1 MEQTSKKRTAK
12 PYSPEF
18 RERAVRLALEHR
30 DEYQSEAAALTAIA
44 GKLGCS
50 PDSLRVWMRQVQ
62 RDGGER
68 PGPTSVEI
76 ARIKELERE
85 NRELRQA
92 NEILRKA
99 SAYFCPGGA
108 RPPVSQMMDFIEES
122 REAHGVEPICRALQF
137 APSTYYDRRAI
148 MRDPD
153 RASARAKSDAAMSVK
168 IDAAWDANRK
178 LYGARKIWHVL
189 RRQGEDAAR
198 CTVERLMRRLGI
210 RGVVRGKKVIT
221 TNPDTSLPCP
231 DDKVNRLFMA
241 DRPNK
246 LWVSDFTYV
255 PTWSGTVYVAF
266 VIDVFARRIVG
277 WRVSTSMKTQFVLDA
292 LEQAIWQRKTPDN
305 KSLVHHS
312 DRGSQ
317 YLSIKYTERLAEAEI
332 DLSVGTVG
340 DAYDNALAE
349 CVIGLFKTEV
359 INQIGPWK
367 SMREVE
373 WETLKWVDWYNNRR
387 LLGPIGYIPPAEA
400 EEAFYANLNTL
411 DMVA

>member
-1 MEQTSKKRTAK
+1 M
-12 PYSPEF
+12 
-18 RERAVRLALEHR
+18 
-30 DEYQSEAAALTAIA
+30 I
-44 GKLGCS
+44 
-50 PDSLRVWMRQVQ
+50 
-62 RDGGER
+62 
-68 PGPTSVEI
+68 
-76 ARIKELERE
+76 
-85 NRELRQA
+85 
-92 NEILRKA
+92 
-99 SAYFCPGGA
+99 
-108 RPPVSQMMDFIEES
+108 DFIEES

-148 MRDPD
+148 ALDPE
-153 RASARAKSDAAMSVK
+153 RASTRAKSDAALSVK

-178 LYGARKIWHVL
+178 LYGTRKIWHVL

-198 CTVERLMRRLGI
+198 CTVERLMRGMGI
-210 RGVVRGKKVIT
+210 KGVVRGKKVIT

-231 DDKVNRLFMA
+231 EDKVNRLFMA

-277 WRVSTSMKTQFVLDA
+277 WRASTSMKTQFVLDA
-292 LEQAIWQRKTPDN
+292 LDQAIWQRRTQDN

-340 DAYDNALAE
+340 DAYDLSL
-349 CVIGLFKTEV
+349 IH
-359 INQIGPWK
+359 I
-367 SMREVE
+367 
-373 WETLKWVDWYNNRR
+373 
-387 LLGPIGYIPPAEA
+387 
-400 EEAFYANLNTL
+400 
-411 DMVA
+411 

>member
-1 MEQTSKKRTAK
+1 MTAFL
-12 PYSPEF
+12 E
-18 RERAVRLALEHR
+18 EHR
-30 DEYQSEAAALTAIA
+30 EMY
-44 GKLGCS
+44 
-50 PDSLRVWMRQVQ
+50 
-62 RDGGER
+62 
-68 PGPTSVEI
+68 
-76 ARIKELERE
+76 
-85 NRELRQA
+85 
-92 NEILRKA
+92 
-99 SAYFCPGGA
+99 
-108 RPPVSQMMDFIEES
+108 
-122 REAHGVEPICRALQF
+122 GVEPICRALQF

-148 MRDPD
+148 MRHPD
-153 RASARAKSDAAMSVK
+153 RASARAKSDAALSVK

-277 WRVSTSMKTQFVLDA
+277 WRASTSMKTQFVLDA
-292 LEQAIWQRKTPDN
+292 LDQAIWQRKTPDN

-312 DRGSQ
+312 DRPSHGFQANRCQATGSQ

>member
-1 MEQTSKKRTAK
+1 M
-12 PYSPEF
+12 
-18 RERAVRLALEHR
+18 
-30 DEYQSEAAALTAIA
+30 IA
-44 GKLGCS
+44 
-50 PDSLRVWMRQVQ
+50 
-62 RDGGER
+62 
-68 PGPTSVEI
+68 
-76 ARIKELERE
+76 
-85 NRELRQA
+85 
-92 NEILRKA
+92 
-99 SAYFCPGGA
+99 
-108 RPPVSQMMDFIEES
+108 FIEES
-122 REAHGVEPICRALQF
+122 RDALGVEPICRALQF
-137 APSTYYDRRAI
+137 APSTYYERRAI
-148 MRDPD
+148 ALDPG
-153 RASARAKSDAAMSVK
+153 RASARAKSDAALSVK
-168 IDAAWDANRK
+168 IDKAWADNRK
-178 LYGARKIWHVL
+178 LYGARKVWHVL
-189 RRQGEDAAR
+189 LREGEDVAR
-198 CTVERLMRRLGI
+198 CTVERLMRSLGI
-210 RGVVRGKKVIT
+210 KGVMRGKKVIT

-231 DDKVNRLFMA
+231 DDKVNRLFKA

-277 WRVSTSMKTQFVLDA
+277 WRTSTSMKTQFVLDA

-305 KSLVHHS
+305 KELVHHS

-317 YLSIKYTERLAEAEI
+317 YLSIKYTERLAEADI

-387 LLGPIGYIPPAEA
+387 LLGPIGYITPAEA
-400 EEAFYANLNTL
+400 EETFYASLNTL